1 MLDALK
7 MGFMRRQLRRIR
19 GFGHG
24 ISDKSSARRHD
35 GLHSLHNAV
44 DFLHGEMFDCS
55 VPNYARKWTVWESL
69 PYVHDLVFNIGTLME
84 ALRRFNSTWIK
95 IDRDDFGREG
105 RVEKVSIPTRAAA

>member
-1 MLDALK
+1 MPWRRYGWVQAFKYPNAFKISLQDSAQVLDALK

-84 ALRRFNSTWIK
+84 ALRHFNS
-95 IDRDDFGREG
+95 
-105 RVEKVSIPTRAAA
+105 